1 MRARARSSSA
11 VRSARET
18 HVEVDEASNFIRALA
33 SLAWPV
39 FALVVVLLFRSQ
51 ITDLLSSGMRRFK
64 AGPFEVEW
72 DRQLSEA
79 EAELDQPGVPAPPAA
94 VGPLSEELAG
104 VARAAPAAG
113 VMEAHA
119 RVERELRQLLTE
131 DGVTDDALR
140 TGAAGLAR
148 QAGKRGLITEE
159 TARAIE
165 GLTVLRNLAAHGR
178 AGEVS
183 VERATEYLVLADAV
197 LFALGHRP
205 EADRPE

>member
-1 MRARARSSSA
+1 M
-11 VRSARET
+11 E
-18 HVEVDEASNFIRALA
+18 DASNFIRAIA

-51 ITDLLSSGMRRFK
+51 ITDLLSTGMRRFK

-79 EAELDQPGVPAPPAA
+79 EVELDQPGIPPPPAVA
-94 VGPLSEELAG
+94 GELSKELAG
-104 VARAAPAAG
+104 VARAAPAAA

-119 RVERELRQLLTE
+119 RVERDLRQLLVE
-131 DGVTDDALR
+131 DGIEEDALR
-140 TGAAGLAR
+140 TGAAGLGREAAR
-148 QAGKRGLITEE
+148 RGIITEE
-159 TARAIE
+159 TARAVE

-183 VERATEYLVLADAV
+183 VERAMEYLVLADAV

-205 EADRPE
+205 GTAPPV

>member
-1 MRARARSSSA
+1 
-11 VRSARET
+11 VRLHA
-18 HVEVDEASNFIRALA
+18 EVNEASNFIRALA

-51 ITDLLSSGMRRFK
+51 ITDLISSGMRRFK

-79 EAELDQPGVPAPPAA
+79 EAELDQPGVPPPPAA
-94 VGPLSEELAG
+94 GAGPLSEELAG

-119 RVERELRQLLTE
+119 HVGRELRQLLTE
-131 DGVTDDALR
+131 DGATDEALR

-205 EADRPE
+205 EGGRPE